1 MAERNMTQGDVAA
14 AAGVSQSTVSR
25 VLQREPQR
33 SGAGY
38 LRLCSW
44 MRQQTVPDGLAPAEI
59 MTALRE
65 TWDGSDGH
73 AAALAALI
81 EASAK
86 IWPGLAD
93 LEERS
98 STTQPGSA
106 HS

>member
-1 MAERNMTQGDVAA
+1 MEESKMRQTDVAS

-25 VLQREPQR
+25 ALRREPQR

-44 MRQQTVPDGLAPAEI
+44 IRQQTLPESSAPTQVMA
-59 MTALRE
+59 ALRE
-65 TWDGSDGH
+65 TWDGSDRH

-81 EASAK
+81 EASAR

-93 LEERS
+93 LEESPSAAQRS
-98 STTQPGSA
+98 SA